1 MRRTSGASTRRVDH
15 GLKAL
20 PRPLAPSNTKARM
33 FRRSIPMEALLWRSA
48 ASQEHKASQGRRY
61 ADIISYF
68 QEGAAL

>member
-1 MRRTSGASTRRVDH
+1 MRRTSGASTRRVDD

-48 ASQEHKASQGRRY
+48 ASQEHKASQGRRS
-61 ADIISYF
+61 DIISYF